1 MRELNVAETA
11 EVSGGCCLLLG
22 GLILGALSG
31 FGSSCGG
38 GSFSWGSN
46 CGGFSWGGNW
56 GGNCGG
62 GSYVPAPPK
71 GCGGPGYVP
80 APSNNCGYST
90 AGWGGNGGWIGGS
103 FSSVLNNIIHS
114 C

>member
-62 GSYVPAPPK
+62 GSYVPAPLK
-71 GCGGPGYVP
+71 AAVVP
-80 APSNNCGYST
+80 AMYPLLPTTAVTQQLAGAVMAVGSVDPS
-90 AGWGGNGGWIGGS
+90 AA
-103 FSSVLNNIIHS
+103 F
-114 C
+114 